1 MNSALAFAVLAMV
14 GWGLWAALAT
24 VATRSMAPETAMIV
38 SYATSTAI
46 ALGYVL
52 SLRQDA
58 LAFPRTGV
66 LVAAVAGVFAGV
78 GGVAFY
84 AGLDQGR
91 TAVVTTVSA
100 LYFVVA
106 AAVGIAVFGDSLDA
120 SDAAGIAL
128 AVLAVLLLAR

>member
-1 MNSALAFAVLAMV
+1 
-14 GWGLWAALAT
+14 
-24 VATRSMAPETAMIV
+24 MAPETAMIV